1 MDLIQYVGVAMVRE
15 RSLVQVVDLVV

>member
-15 RSLVQVVDLVV
+15 RSPVQVVDLVV